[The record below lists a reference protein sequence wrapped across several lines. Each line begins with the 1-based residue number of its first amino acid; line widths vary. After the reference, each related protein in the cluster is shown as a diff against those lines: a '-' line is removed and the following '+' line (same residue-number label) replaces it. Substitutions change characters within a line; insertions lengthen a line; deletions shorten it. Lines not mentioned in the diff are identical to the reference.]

1 MKKLKELENLE
12 IGKEYHIFGV
22 TVEGDEV
29 NIKATLLQKEQ
40 DSCVF
45 EKDNQKYIFEEDCFA
60 LVPSICFTVG
70 DLCKILQEKPA
81 DLPIRIELLDE
92 YSANLMGTTFGQG
105 LRVEEEY
112 GMVMLTSEGNAYHDL
127 I

>member
-1 MKKLKELENLE
+1 MKKLNELENLE

-22 TVEGDEV
+22 TVEGEEV

-45 EKDNQKYIFEEDCFA
+45 EKDSQKYIFEDGSFD

-70 DLCKILQEKPA
+70 DLCKILQAKPA
-81 DLPIRIELLDE
+81 DMPVRLELLDE
-92 YSANLMGTTFGQG
+92 NSSNLMGTHFGQG
-105 LRVEEEY
+105 LRVVGQY
-112 GMVMLTSEGNAYHDL
+112 GRITLTSAGNAYHYIL
-127 I
+127 